1 MDVMR
6 LFANINIRLCGSTG
20 LELCDEPLTLFF
32 LNIQMVTLQAM
43 LNIPLSVLM
52 DAVSLH

>member
-6 LFANINIRLCGSTG
+6 RFANINIRLCGGTG
-20 LELCDEPLTLFF
+20 LELYDEPLTLFF